1 MECLPPGATL
11 INDFVSVGR
20 EQELLSVI
28 DNAPWLQDLRR
39 RVQHY
44 GWRYDY
50 KARRVSEDAWLG
62 PLPNWLQQE
71 IGRFSGSGLFDETP
85 DQVIVNEYEPG
96 QGIAPHVDCVP
107 CFGPIIA
114 SLSLGG
120 RVEMRFENTATGKKR
135 ETLLPARSLLVLT
148 GPARY
153 EWRHNIPARKSDV
166 IDGRRVGR
174 KRRISLTFRR
184 VISDLT

>member
-11 INDFVSVGR
+11 IDDFVSVGR
-20 EQELLSVI
+20 EQELLSFI
-28 DNAPWLQDLRR
+28 DEALWLQDLSR

-50 KARRVSEDAWLG
+50 KARRVTADARLG
-62 PLPNWLQQE
+62 PLPDWL
-71 IGRFSGSGLFDETP
+71 
-85 DQVIVNEYEPG
+85 EPE
-96 QGIAPHVDCVP
+96 VDALC
-107 CFGPIIA
+107 G
-114 SLSLGG
+114 
-120 RVEMRFENTATGKKR
+120 
-135 ETLLPARSLLVLT
+135 RSLLVLT
-148 GPARY
+148 GSARY
-153 EWRHNIPARKSDV
+153 EWSHTIPARKSDV

>member
-1 MECLPPGATL
+1 VEHLPPGASL
-11 INDFVSVGR
+11 IDDFVSVVR
-20 EQELLSVI
+20 EQELLSCI
-28 DNAPWLQDLRR
+28 GGAAWLRDLSR

-50 KARRVSEDAWLG
+50 RARRVSEDAWLG
-62 PLPNWLQQE
+62 PLPKWLQQE
-71 IGRFSGSGLFDETP
+71 IGRFSGSGLFDEPP

-120 RVEMRFENTATGKKR
+120 RVEMRFENTATGEQR
-135 ETLLPARSLLVLT
+135 ETLLPPRSLLVLT

-153 EWRHNIPARKSDV
+153 DWRHTIPARKSDLV
-166 IDGRRVGR
+166 KGTRVPR
-174 KRRISLTFRR
+174 KRRISLTFRQ
-184 VISDLT
+184 VFTDLT

>member
-11 INDFVSVGR
+11 IDDFVSVGR
-20 EQELLSVI
+20 EQELLSFI
-28 DNAPWLQDLRR
+28 NEALWLQDLSR

-50 KARRVSEDAWLG
+50 KARRVTADARLG
-62 PLPNWLQQE
+62 PLPDWLE
-71 IGRFSGSGLFDETP
+71 PEVDALCGRCLFDPAP

-107 CFGPIIA
+107 CFGPTIV
-114 SLSLGG
+114 SPSLGG
-120 RVEMRFENTATGKKR
+120 HVEMRFENTATGEKR
-135 ETLLPARSLLVLT
+135 ETLLPPRSLLVLT
-148 GPARY
+148 GSARY
-153 EWRHNIPARKSDV
+153 EWSHTIPARKSDV

>member
-1 MECLPPGATL
+1 VECLPPGATL
-11 INDFVSVGR
+11 IDDFASVGR

-28 DNAPWLQDLRR
+28 DNAPWLQDLSR

-50 KARRVSEDAWLG
+50 KARRVTEDAWLG

-120 RVEMRFENTATGKKR
+120 RVEMRFENTATGEKR
-135 ETLLPARSLLVLT
+135 ETLLPPRSLLVLT

-153 EWRHNIPARKSDV
+153 EWRHTIPARKSDV

>member
-11 INDFVSVGR
+11 IDDFASVGR

-28 DNAPWLQDLRR
+28 DNAPWLQDLSR

-50 KARRVSEDAWLG
+50 KARRVKEDAWLG
-62 PLPNWLQQE
+62 PLPNWMAQE
-71 IGRFSGSGLFDETP
+71 VGAVGGAGLFDVPP
-85 DQVIVNEYEPG
+85 DQIIVNEYEPG
-96 QGIAPHVDCVP
+96 QGIAAHVDCVP

-120 RVEMRFENTATGKKR
+120 RVEMRFENTATGEKR
-135 ETLLPARSLLVLT
+135 ETLLPPRSLLVLT

-153 EWRHNIPARKSDV
+153 EWRHTIPARKSDV
-166 IDGRRVGR
+166 IDGIRVGR

>member
-1 MECLPPGATL
+1 MESLPPGATV
-11 INDFVSVGR
+11 IDDFVSVGR

-39 RVQHY
+39 RVQQY

-96 QGIAPHVDCVP
+96 QGIAPHIDCVP

-114 SLSLGG
+114 TLSLGG
-120 RVEMRFENTATGKKR
+120 RVEMRFENIASGDQR
-135 ETLLPARSLLVLT
+135 ETLLPPRSLLVLT

-153 EWRHNIPARKSDV
+153 EWRHTIPARKSDV

-184 VISDLT
+184 AISDLT